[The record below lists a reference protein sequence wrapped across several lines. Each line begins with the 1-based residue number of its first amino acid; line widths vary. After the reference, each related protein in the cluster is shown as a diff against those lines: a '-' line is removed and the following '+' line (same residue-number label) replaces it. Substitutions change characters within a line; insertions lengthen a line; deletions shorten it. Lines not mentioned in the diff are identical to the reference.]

1 MDMNPHGGNIL
12 HWYCNTSSK
21 NNSLYKLI
29 PADKREDTAA
39 MMTSSLLELRD
50 NLIKLPVYA
59 YSG

>member
-1 MDMNPHGGNIL
+1 
-12 HWYCNTSSK
+12 
-21 NNSLYKLI
+21 LI